1 MEINS
6 FKPLFIQV
14 INCEVELT
22 NIIIRNCIFNRK
34 GIMNIAS
41 SSAKLNNITMLNL
54 FQIDF
59 IDNNT

>member
-41 SSAKLNNITMLNL
+41 SSAKLNNIIMLNM
-54 FQIDF
+54 F
-59 IDNNT
+59 